1 MDMKRI
7 KLHVVLI
14 SFILVLVL
22 GLVGQSYIH
31 QSRVVE
37 PLVRDLKD
45 VYGVE
50 EVSFVKAGRMVQVRL
65 SDDAYLAETVP
76 TVQRIIQSYGDFSL
90 VLLDKPT
97 PSAQRAFQHMMF
109 VVEEAVAQGSFQ
121 SMEAGVKEIAE
132 EYGLSLTIA
141 LDRSYIY
148 LQLSEGADNDEGQL
162 IRVISRGSAPAIQT
176 IAQREV
182 TA

>member
-97 PSAQRAFQHMMF
+97 PSAQPAIQQMMF
-109 VVEEAVAQGSFQ
+109 ELDEQVAQGSYQ
-121 SMEAGVKEIAE
+121 SIEAGAKQIAE
-132 EYGLSLTIA
+132 EHALSLTIA
-141 LDRSYIY
+141 LNSSYIY
-148 LQLSEGADNDEGQL
+148 LQRSEAADNDE
-162 IRVISRGSAPAIQT
+162 
-176 IAQREV
+176 
-182 TA
+182 